1 MLTTSACLMGIALLL
16 QDPRQGTLT
25 ISPSVAQMVIVDA
38 AVTDAKGRPI
48 TTLRVEDFEL
58 FEDGRPV
65 EIVSFQPPA
74 PATSSGSSSGVSL
87 TAPSDDR
94 EAMTLAIYVDRWL
107 LSSGSRKRALDQ
119 AAMLSDL
126 HIARGA
132 RVLVVADDHG
142 LRSLT
147 PLTTD
152 PEIVRAALDAVQ
164 AWQTTSPGA
173 GEARN
178 VMNDI
183 EATIKLN
190 VEMPRMDCDCVCVL
204 PELIAMVRAYASAR
218 AREAQAAADRLSFV
232 ASVVGP
238 LPGRKAL
245 LYVSE
250 GLEQRPGVHLYDQ
263 LGTIC
268 PPALL
273 RNATSIQA
281 AMGEFETSAPL
292 RAAAARA
299 NAARVTIYPLD
310 ARGLPSFAADGLTA
324 DDPAYAPSKRSEMV
338 QNANLTNPLEL
349 LGEETGGFALL
360 RGLDPAAAM
369 KRFDAVEQGQYVVG
383 FVPGDAD
390 GKIHR
395 LELRLTRKAQ
405 ARQKAEIKHR
415 LAYLRSVP
423 PDRRAQRAMSTLAFG
438 LEENTLGVEA
448 EAERTSATSARIRVV
463 LLLKALTALPGTE
476 EGRVRLVVSFR
487 SVGDDKSAPVV
498 REKDVGVSLDARELE
513 LEGGLREFV
522 VDIPVGAS
530 AHDVVIGVEDVA
542 SGAVSYLK
550 RVLPPQ
556 EM

>member
-1 MLTTSACLMGIALLL
+1 MLTTFAGLMGIALLF
-16 QDPRQGTLT
+16 QAPGQAALT
-25 ISPSVAQMVIVDA
+25 IPPSVAQMVIVDA
-38 AVTDAKGRPI
+38 AVTGTKGRPI
-48 TTLRVEDFEL
+48 TSLRVEDFEL

-74 PATSSGSSSGVSL
+74 PASSSGPSSGVSPAAQPD
-87 TAPSDDR
+87 TR

-126 HIARGA
+126 QIARGA
-132 RVLVVADDHG
+132 RVLVIADDKG

-152 PEIVRAALDAVQ
+152 PAVVRSALDAVQ
-164 AWQTTSPGA
+164 TWQTTSPGG

-183 EATIKLN
+183 EATIKGV
-190 VEMPRMDCDCVCVL
+190 VEMPRLECDCLCVL
-204 PELIAMVRAYASAR
+204 PELMAMVRGYASAR
-218 AREAQAAADRLSFV
+218 AREAQAAADRLAFV
-232 ASVVGP
+232 ASAIGP
-238 LPGRKAL
+238 IPGRKAL

-268 PPALL
+268 PKALL
-273 RNATSIQA
+273 RDGSSIQA

-310 ARGLPSFAADGLTA
+310 ARGLPSFAGDGLTV

-360 RGLDPAAAM
+360 RGLDPTAAM
-369 KRFDAVEQGQYVVG
+369 KSFDAVEQGHYVVG
-383 FVPGDAD
+383 FVPGEAD
-390 GKIHR
+390 GQIHR
-395 LELRLTRKAQ
+395 LELRLSRKAL
-405 ARQKAEIKHR
+405 AAHKAEIKHR
-415 LAYLRSVP
+415 LSYLRSVP
-423 PDRRAQRAMSTLAFG
+423 SDRRAQRAMSTMAFG

-448 EAERTSATSARIRVV
+448 EAERTSATTARIRVV

-542 SGAVSYLK
+542 SGTMSYLK
-550 RVLPPQ
+550 RLLPPQ
-556 EM
+556 EN

>member
-1 MLTTSACLMGIALLL
+1 MLTTSARLMGIALLL

-38 AVTDAKGRPI
+38 VVTDTKGRPI
-48 TTLRVEDFEL
+48 TSLRVEDFEL
-58 FEDGRPV
+58 LEDGRPV

-74 PATSSGSSSGVSL
+74 PATSSGPSSGGSP
-87 TAPSDDR
+87 TAPPDDR

-107 LSSGSRKRALDQ
+107 LSSASRKRALDQ

-132 RVLVVADDHG
+132 RVLVIADDHG

-152 PEIVRAALDAVQ
+152 PAMVRSALDAVQ

-178 VMNDI
+178 VMTDI
-183 EATIKLN
+183 EAAIKVV
-190 VEMPRMDCDCVCVL
+190 VEMPRLECDCLCVL
-204 PELIAMVRAYASAR
+204 PDLMAMVRGYASAR
-218 AREAQAAADRLSFV
+218 AREAQAAADRLAFV
-232 ASVVGP
+232 ASAIAP
-238 LPGRKAL
+238 IPGRKAL

-263 LGTIC
+263 LGIIC
-268 PPALL
+268 PKALL
-273 RNATSIQA
+273 RDGPSIQA
-281 AMGEFETSAPL
+281 AMGELETSAPL
-292 RAAAARA
+292 RSAAARA

-310 ARGLPSFAADGLTA
+310 ARGLSSFAGDGLIV
-324 DDPAYAPSKRSEMV
+324 DDPTYAPSKRSEMV
-338 QNANLTNPLEL
+338 QDANLTNPLEL

-360 RGLDPAAAM
+360 RGLDPAAAT

-390 GKIHR
+390 GQIHR

-405 ARQKAEIKHR
+405 ARQKAEIRHR
-415 LAYLRSVP
+415 LTYLRSVP
-423 PDRRAQRAMSTLAFG
+423 SDRRAQRAMSTMAFG

-463 LLLKALTALPGTE
+463 LLLKALTALAGTE

-487 SVGDDKSAPVV
+487 SVGHDKSAPEV
-498 REKDVGVSLDARELE
+498 RENDVGVSLDSLELA
-513 LEGGLREFV
+513 LEGGLGEFV